1 MKIDVLSAQLTPDRW
16 KKCRD
21 AAEGQDAVHKAGQ
34 AYLPALTGQDAKAY
48 ESFKKRTPFFNATE
62 RTINGLVGMVYRKY
76 PTTQAPDAMAEIL
89 ADLTLE
95 GESADLVSKEILRQ
109 VVEVGRV
116 GALVEYP
123 RMEMGPPTL
132 AQASAMNLRPYVVEY
147 KAEQIENWRME
158 RVNNKNQPVM
168 VKLRETVTVWDGY
181 ESAEIDQIRYLL
193 LEEGAYIQRVYR
205 KPANGQDWEQWGPD
219 IVPLRRGAPLDF
231 IPFVCFGPNEL
242 SLEVDKP
249 PIMDL
254 VEMNLS
260 HYRTCADYE
269 NGAHF
274 CGVPTP
280 MLAGFQFE
288 EKESTV
294 ALGGNAIVSADP
306 SAKWGFLEF
315 TGQGLTS
322 LKDLKTE
329 KEAQMAALGSRMLAA
344 EKKQAEAAE
353 TVQLR
358 HAGEGAV
365 LSSMAKTVSEGMTIL
380 LQIVA
385 DWQGIAGEIDFELN
399 SDFFDQ
405 TMTAQD
411 LTALVAAWQQ
421 GAISTETL
429 FFNLKQGEIVP
440 DNVEFEDEQA
450 RIANSPPTMM
460 QTNEPVGQTG

>member
-1 MKIDVLSAQLTPDRW
+1 MKIDVLSNQLTPERW

-21 AAEGQDAVHKAGQ
+21 ASIGQDAVHKAGQ
-34 AYLPALTGQDAKAY
+34 TYLPALTGQNAKAY
-48 ESFKKRTPFFNATE
+48 ESFKNRTPFFNATQ
-62 RTINGLVGMVYRKY
+62 RTIDGLVGMVYRKY
-76 PTTQAPDAMAEIL
+76 PTAVAPDAMAEIL
-89 ADLTLE
+89 DDLTLE
-95 GESADLVSKEILRQ
+95 GESADLVSKEFLRE
-109 VVEVGRV
+109 VVSVGRV

-123 RMEMGPPTL
+123 RMEEGIPTL

-147 KAEQIENWRME
+147 KAEQIENWRTA
-158 RVNNKNQPVM
+158 RVNNKLQPVM
-168 VKLRETVTVWDGY
+168 VKLRETVTEWEGY
-181 ESAEIDQIRYLL
+181 EPADVDQIRYLL
-193 LEEGAYIQRVYR
+193 LDEGRYIQRVYR
-205 KPANGQDWEQWGPD
+205 KTKEKDWEQYGPD

-242 SLEVDKP
+242 SLEVEKP

-280 MLAGFQFE
+280 ILAGFQFD
-288 EKESTV
+288 EKDSDV

-306 SAKWGFLEF
+306 NANASFLEF
-315 TGQGLTS
+315 TGQGLTA
-322 LKDLKTE
+322 LKDLKIE

-344 EKKQAEAAE
+344 EKKQSEAAD
-353 TVQLR
+353 TVRLR

-365 LSSMAKTVSEGMTIL
+365 LSSMAKTVSEGMTLL
-380 LQIVA
+380 LQIAA

-411 LTALVAAWQQ
+411 LTALVSAWQA
-421 GAISTETL
+421 GAISGETL
-429 FFNLKQGEIVP
+429 WYNIQKGELANQSVSY
-440 DNVEFEDEQA
+440 EDEQA
-450 RIANSPPTMM
+450 RINSAPPSSLA
-460 QTNEPVGQTG
+460 

>member
-1 MKIDVLSAQLTPDRW
+1 MKIDVLSAQLTPERW

-21 AAEGQDAVHKAGQ
+21 AAEGQDAVHKAGT

-48 ESFKKRTPFFNATE
+48 AAFKSRTPFFNATQ
-62 RTINGLVGMVYRKY
+62 RTIDGLVGMVYRKY
-76 PTTQAPDAMAEIL
+76 PTTTAPDAMAEIL

-95 GESADLVSKEILRQ
+95 GESADLVSKEFLHE
-109 VVEVGRV
+109 VVTVGRV

-168 VKLRETVTVWDGY
+168 VKLRETVTEWDGY
-181 ESAEIDQIRYLL
+181 ESGEIDQIRYLI
-193 LEEGAYIQRVYR
+193 LEEGQYIQRLYR
-205 KPANGQDWEQWGPD
+205 KPENGQEWAQWGPD
-219 IVPLRRGAPLDF
+219 IVPLRRGQPLDF
-231 IPFVCFGPNEL
+231 IPFICFGPNEL

-280 MLAGFQFE
+280 MLAGFQFD
-288 EKESTV
+288 EKDSTV
-294 ALGGNAIVSADP
+294 ALGGNAIVSAAPD
-306 SAKWGFLEF
+306 AKWGFLEF

-365 LSSMAKTVSEGMTIL
+365 LSSMAKTVSEGMTML

-405 TMTAQD
+405 QMSPQE
-411 LTALVAAWQQ
+411 LTALFQVMQ
-421 GAISTETL
+421 GGGMSKQT
-429 FFNLKQGEIVP
+429 FFWNLKRGERVP
-440 DNVEFEDEQA
+440 DNVDYEDEQ
-450 RIANSPPTMM
+450 TMIETAAPM
-460 QTNEPVGQTG
+460 MTQESTIP